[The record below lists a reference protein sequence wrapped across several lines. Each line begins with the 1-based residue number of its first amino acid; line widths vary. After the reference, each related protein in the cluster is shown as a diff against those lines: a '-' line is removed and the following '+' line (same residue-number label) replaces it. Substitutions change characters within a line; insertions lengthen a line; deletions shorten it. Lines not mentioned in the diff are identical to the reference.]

1 MELLGGIKLSTN
13 AYEYLLEYA
22 EDEKCNP
29 WISKVI
35 KTFIDET
42 GKLSE
47 ESQNKLIADLLEEE
61 EFVID
66 CSVIANVLSRENT
79 ISINRLEHISG
90 VNALASNQLIKFC
103 PDVNIVYGLNGTG
116 KSSYFRILNEVVG
129 GSKHKKIIG
138 NIYREGNEDVLTK
151 IEYMVN
157 NTKKGIQWDN
167 TNRGIDDF
175 ATVRVF
181 DSAYTEGL
189 LKKRD
194 SDNLLVKPY
203 GLNAFAE
210 LISKIDDLLNN
221 ARVELAKRE
230 IPEVDKSEL
239 SDETKA
245 LFDRKKFEQEDI
257 EQFKLLATFLPKE
270 EERLAS
276 IVKELNA
283 LSQVNISDKIQI
295 EKEHKYKVEKLKEKL
310 NKICD
315 DFQVLHKDVSQL
327 IVCYN
332 EKKSAAEKSQKQYEI
347 LLELPGIK
355 TESWKNFI
363 VSGKKYID
371 ENGVSENECPYC
383 HRMYD
388 AKALEIVSE
397 YANFLSDENEIQL
410 QNCINN
416 LNEKKIEI
424 QKLEFLNSED
434 YDLEYIPDSLKKQ
447 ILEINNTFKSN
458 CEMLISF
465 IESKKEVQIENDINK
480 IDCELS
486 KIISEYEVRITKYSA
501 DDSEKRKTI
510 GDLIK
515 EKCTLDEKKSL
526 NKQCAVIE
534 KYIETKNNLFRL
546 NSILDSISTAK
557 ISALSKKAHNELLT
571 VKLQEKFKEL
581 LNALNVKNISIE
593 LKGQN
598 NKGIQQ
604 TELIINSH
612 KNVENILSE
621 GEQKATAL
629 ALFLSEI
636 VLSENESTLI
646 FDDPVNSMDHRMM
659 GAFADQLLKLNNQ
672 IIVFTHNK
680 MFLDSFAVSEFGH
693 FCKTYN
699 SSCNKGK
706 GRHILVYE
714 TQSEGKNRKGVIV
727 EKTIENAEYYLTQI
741 GHLLDETPFVKK
753 EEACMK
759 LRKAVELLID
769 ERVFNRQVPTKYST
783 KSSRIA
789 WEELKKLCNDPSVVD
804 KLKSVHNRA
813 SGGELHN
820 GMEREENPIDKDE
833 IQGMYDVL
841 KSI

>member
-1 MELLGGIKLSTN
+1 MSKN
-13 AYEYLLEYA
+13 AYEYLMDYA
-22 EDEKCNP
+22 DDEKCNP

-35 KTFIDET
+35 KTFLDEK

-47 ESQNKLIADLLEEE
+47 ESQKKLIADLLEEE

-66 CSVIANVLSRENT
+66 CTEIVNVLARENT
-79 ISINRLEHISG
+79 IRISKLEHISG
-90 VNALASNQLIKFC
+90 VNALASNQLMKFC

-138 NIYREGNEDVLTK
+138 NIYSEENEDVLAK
-151 IEYMVN
+151 IEYTVN
-157 NTKKGIQWDN
+157 NTKKVIQWDN
-167 TNRGIDDF
+167 TSRGIEDF

-194 SDNLLVKPY
+194 SDNLLLKPY
-203 GLNAFAE
+203 GLNVFAE

-245 LFDRKKFEQEDI
+245 LFDKKKFEQEDV
-257 EQFKLLATFLPKE
+257 EQFKMLSSFLPKE
-270 EERLAS
+270 EERLES
-276 IVKELNA
+276 IVEELNA

-315 DFQVLHKDVSQL
+315 EFQVLYKEVCQL

-332 EKKSAAEKSQKQYEI
+332 EKKSAAEKSQKQYE
-347 LLELPGIK
+347 LLLGLPGIK

-363 VSGKKYID
+363 DSGRKYID
-371 ENGVSENECPYC
+371 ENGISENECPYC
-383 HRMYD
+383 HRVYD
-388 AKALEIVSE
+388 ENALKIVSE
-397 YANFLSDENEIQL
+397 YANFLSDENEIKL
-410 QNCINN
+410 QKCIND
-416 LNEKKIEI
+416 LNKKKIDI
-424 QKLEFLNSED
+424 QNLELINDED
-434 YDLEYIPDSLKKQ
+434 YDVEYISDSLKKQ
-447 ILEINNTFKSN
+447 IFEINNALRSN
-458 CEMLISF
+458 REMLISS
-465 IESKKEVQIENDINK
+465 IKSKKEVQIKNDINK

-486 KIISEYEVRITKYSA
+486 KIISEYEIRITKYSA
-501 DDSEKRKTI
+501 DDSEKRKTM
-510 GDLIK
+510 DALIK
-515 EKCTLDEKKSL
+515 EKLTLSEKKSI
-526 NKQCAVIE
+526 NNQYAIIE
-534 KYIETKNNLFRL
+534 KYIEIKNNLFRL
-546 NSILDSISTAK
+546 NSVIDSISTTK
-557 ISALSKKAHNELLT
+557 ISSLSKKAHNELLT

-581 LNALNVKNISIE
+581 LHALNVNNISIE

-612 KNVENILSE
+612 KNVDNILSE

-699 SSCNKGK
+699 SACNKVKGK
-706 GRHILVYE
+706 HILVYE

-727 EKTIENAEYYLTQI
+727 EKTIENAEYYLKEI
-741 GHLLDETPFVKK
+741 GHLLEETPFVKK
-753 EEACMK
+753 EETCMK

-769 ERVFNRQVPTKYST
+769 ERVFNKQVPTKYST

-833 IQGMYDVL
+833 IQEMYDML

>member
-1 MELLGGIKLSTN
+1 MSTN

-22 EDEKCNP
+22 EDEKCNT

-47 ESQNKLIADLLEEE
+47 ESQKKLIADLLEQE

-66 CSVIANVLSRENT
+66 CSEIVNVLSRENT
-79 ISINRLEHISG
+79 ISISKLEHISG

-138 NIYREGNEDVLTK
+138 NIYKEENEDVLTK
-151 IEYMVN
+151 IEYTVN

-221 ARVELAKRE
+221 ARVELEKRE

-245 LFDRKKFEQEDI
+245 LFDKKNFEQEDI

-276 IVKELNA
+276 IGKELNA

-315 DFQVLHKDVSQL
+315 DFQVLHKEVCQL

-332 EKKSAAEKSQKQYEI
+332 EKKSAAEKSQKQYEL

-397 YANFLSDENEIQL
+397 YANFLFDENEIRL

-416 LNEKKIEI
+416 LNKKKIEI
-424 QKLEFLNSED
+424 QKLGLLDSED
-434 YDLEYIPDSLKKQ
+434 YDVEYISDSLKKQ
-447 ILEINNTFKSN
+447 ILEINNAFRSN
-458 CEMLISF
+458 YEMLISF
-465 IESKKEVQIENDINK
+465 IESKKEVQIKNDINK

-486 KIISEYEVRITKYSA
+486 KIISEYEIRITKYSA
-501 DDSEKRKTI
+501 DDSEKRKTM
-510 GDLIK
+510 DALIK
-515 EKCTLDEKKSL
+515 EKRTLSEKKSI
-526 NKQCAVIE
+526 NRQYAIIE

-546 NSILDSISTAK
+546 NSVLDSISTAK
-557 ISALSKKAHNELLT
+557 ISSLSKKAHNELLT

-612 KNVENILSE
+612 KNVDNILSE

-699 SSCNKGK
+699 SSCNKEKGK
-706 GRHILVYE
+706 HILVYE

-727 EKTIENAEYYLTQI
+727 EKTIENAEYYIKEI
-741 GHLLDETPFVKK
+741 GHLLNETPFVKK

-769 ERVFNRQVPTKYST
+769 ERVFNKQVPTKYST

-789 WEELKKLCNDPSVVD
+789 WEELKKLCNDPSIVD

-833 IQGMYDVL
+833 IQGMYNVL

>member
-1 MELLGGIKLSTN
+1 MSTN
-13 AYEYLLEYA
+13 AYEYLMEYA
-22 EDEKCNP
+22 EDKKCNP

-35 KTFIDET
+35 KTFIEEA

-47 ESQNKLIADLLEEE
+47 ESQTKLIADLLEEE
-61 EFVID
+61 EFVIN
-66 CSVIANVLSRENT
+66 CSKIVNISSRENT
-79 ISINRLEHISG
+79 ISISKLEHISG
-90 VNALASNQLIKFC
+90 VNALASNQLMKFC
-103 PDVNIVYGLNGTG
+103 PEVNIVYGLNGTG

-138 NIYREGNEDVLTK
+138 NIYTEENEDVLTK
-151 IEYMVN
+151 IEYTVN
-157 NTKKGIQWDN
+157 STKKDIQWDN
-167 TNRGIDDF
+167 TSRGIDDF

-194 SDNLLVKPY
+194 SDKLLVKPY

-210 LISKIDDLLNN
+210 LISKIDDLLNG
-221 ARVELAKRE
+221 AREELAKRE

-239 SDETKA
+239 SDDTKA
-245 LFDRKKFEQEDI
+245 FFDKKKFEQEDI
-257 EQFKLLATFLPKE
+257 ERFEMLASFLPE
-270 EERLAS
+270 EEEQLAS
-276 IVKELNA
+276 IAKELNA

-295 EKEHKYKVEKLKEKL
+295 EKEHEYKIEKLKGKL

-315 DFQVLHKDVSQL
+315 DFQVLYKEVCQL

-332 EKKSAAEKSQKQYEI
+332 EKKSAAEKSQKQYEL

-355 TESWKNFI
+355 TESWKSFI
-363 VSGKKYID
+363 NSGKKYID
-371 ENGVSENECPYC
+371 ENGIPENECPYC
-383 HRMYD
+383 HRVYD
-388 AKALEIVSE
+388 VNALKIVSE

-410 QNCINN
+410 QKCINN
-416 LNEKKIEI
+416 LIEKKIEI
-424 QKLEFLNSED
+424 QKLELINAED
-434 YDLEYIPDSLKKQ
+434 YDVEYISDPLKKQ
-447 ILEINNTFKSN
+447 IFEMNNVFRSN
-458 CEMLISF
+458 YEMLISS
-465 IESKKEVQIENDINK
+465 IESKKEVQIRNDIGK

-486 KIISEYEVRITKYSA
+486 KIINEHEIRITKYSA
-501 DDSEKRKTI
+501 DDSEKKKMM
-510 GDLIK
+510 DALIK
-515 EKCTLDEKKSL
+515 EKLKLSEKKSIKNQYSL
-526 NKQCAVIE
+526 IKE
-534 KYIETKNNLFRL
+534 YIEAKNNLFRL
-546 NSILDSISTAK
+546 NSVLDSISTTK
-557 ISALSKKAHNELLT
+557 ISSLSKKAHNELLT

-581 LNALNVKNISIE
+581 LNALSVKNISIE

-604 TELIINSH
+604 TELIINSY
-612 KNVENILSE
+612 KNVDNILSE

-636 VLSENESTLI
+636 VLSGNESTLI

-699 SSCNKGK
+699 SACNKVKGK
-706 GRHILVYE
+706 HILVYE

-727 EKTIENAEYYLTQI
+727 EKTIENAEYYLKEI
-741 GHLLDETPFVKK
+741 GRLLEETPFVKK
-753 EEACMK
+753 EETCMK

-769 ERVFNRQVPTKYST
+769 ERVFNKQVPTKYST

-789 WEELKKLCNDPSVVD
+789 WEELKKLCNDPSVID

-833 IQGMYDVL
+833 IQVMYDIL

>member
-1 MELLGGIKLSTN
+1 MSTN
-13 AYEYLLEYA
+13 AYEYLMEYA
-22 EDEKCNP
+22 EDKKCNP

-35 KTFIDET
+35 KTFIEEA

-47 ESQNKLIADLLEEE
+47 ESQTKLIADLLGEE
-61 EFVID
+61 EFVIH
-66 CSVIANVLSRENT
+66 CSKIANISSRENT
-79 ISINRLEHISG
+79 ISISKLEHISG
-90 VNALASNQLIKFC
+90 VNALASNQLMKFC
-103 PDVNIVYGLNGTG
+103 PEVNIVYGLNGTG

-138 NIYREGNEDVLTK
+138 NIYTEENEDVLTK
-151 IEYMVN
+151 IEYTVN
-157 NTKKGIQWDN
+157 STKKDIQWDN
-167 TNRGIDDF
+167 TSRGIDDF

-194 SDNLLVKPY
+194 SDKLLVKPY

-210 LISKIDDLLNN
+210 LISKIDDLLNG
-221 ARVELAKRE
+221 ARDELAKRE

-239 SDETKA
+239 SDDTKA
-245 LFDRKKFEQEDI
+245 FFDKKKFEQEDI
-257 EQFKLLATFLPKE
+257 EQFEMLASFLPE
-270 EERLAS
+270 EEEQLAS
-276 IVKELNA
+276 IVKELNT

-295 EKEHKYKVEKLKEKL
+295 EKEHKYKVEKLKGKL
-310 NKICD
+310 SKICD
-315 DFQVLHKDVSQL
+315 GFQVLYEEVCQL

-332 EKKSAAEKSQKQYEI
+332 EKKSAAEKSQKQYEL

-355 TESWKNFI
+355 TESWKSFI
-363 VSGKKYID
+363 NSGKKYID
-371 ENGVSENECPYC
+371 ENGIPENECPYC
-383 HRMYD
+383 HRVYD
-388 AKALEIVSE
+388 VNALKIVSE

-410 QNCINN
+410 QKCINN
-416 LNEKKIEI
+416 LIEKKIEI
-424 QKLEFLNSED
+424 QKLELINAED
-434 YDLEYIPDSLKKQ
+434 YDVEYISDSLKKQ
-447 ILEINNTFKSN
+447 IFEMNNVFRSN
-458 CEMLISF
+458 YEMLISS
-465 IESKKEVQIENDINK
+465 IESKKEVQIRNDIDK

-486 KIISEYEVRITKYSA
+486 KIISEHEIRITKYSA
-501 DDSEKRKTI
+501 DDSEKKKMM
-510 GDLIK
+510 DALIK
-515 EKCTLDEKKSL
+515 EKLTLSEKKSIKNQYSL
-526 NKQCAVIE
+526 IKE
-534 KYIETKNNLFRL
+534 YIEAKNNLFRL
-546 NSILDSISTAK
+546 NSVLDSISTTK
-557 ISALSKKAHNELLT
+557 ISSLSKKAHNELLT

-604 TELIINSH
+604 TELIINSY
-612 KNVENILSE
+612 KNVDNILSE

-636 VLSENESTLI
+636 VLSGNESTLI

-699 SSCNKGK
+699 SACNKLKGK
-706 GRHILVYE
+706 HILVYE

-727 EKTIENAEYYLTQI
+727 EKTIENAEYYLKEI
-741 GHLLDETPFVKK
+741 GRLLEETPFVKK
-753 EEACMK
+753 EETCMK

-769 ERVFNRQVPTKYST
+769 ERVFNKQVPTKYST

-789 WEELKKLCNDPSVVD
+789 WEELKKLCNDPSVID

-833 IQGMYDVL
+833 IQGMYDIL

>member
-1 MELLGGIKLSTN
+1 MELLGGISLSTN
-13 AYEYLLEYA
+13 AYEYLMEYA

-47 ESQNKLIADLLEEE
+47 ESQKKLIADLLEQEE
-61 EFVID
+61 YIIGCFENV
-66 CSVIANVLSRENT
+66 NVLSRENT
-79 ISINRLEHISG
+79 ISISKLEHISG
-90 VNALASNQLIKFC
+90 VNALASNQAIKFST
-103 PDVNIVYGLNGTG
+103 DVNIIYGLNGTG

-138 NIYREGNEDVLTK
+138 NIYAEENEDILTK
-151 IEYMVN
+151 IEYTVN

-175 ATVRVF
+175 STVRVF

-210 LISKIDDLLNN
+210 LISKIDDLLND
-221 ARVELAKRE
+221 ARVELEKRE

-245 LFDRKKFEQEDI
+245 LFDKKKYEQEDI

-270 EERLAS
+270 EEKLAN

-295 EKEHKYKVEKLKEKL
+295 EKEHKYKVEKLKEKI

-315 DFQVLHKDVSQL
+315 DFQMLHKEVCRL

-332 EKKSAAEKSQKQYEI
+332 EKKSAAEKSQKQYEL

-355 TESWKNFI
+355 TDSWKNFI

-371 ENGVSENECPYC
+371 ENGVSDNECPYC

-416 LNEKKIEI
+416 LNKKKIEI
-424 QKLEFLNSED
+424 QKLELLNSED
-434 YDLEYIPDSLKKQ
+434 YDLEYISDSLKKQ
-447 ILEINNTFKSN
+447 IFEINNTFRSN
-458 CEMLISF
+458 YEMLISF
-465 IESKKEVQIENDINK
+465 IESKKETQIQNDINK

-526 NKQCAVIE
+526 NKQYAVIE

-636 VLSENESTLI
+636 ILSENESTLI

-727 EKTIENAEYYLTQI
+727 EKTIENAEYYLKQI

-789 WEELKKLCNDPSVVD
+789 WEELKKLCNDPSVID